1 MPTYIY
7 QDPETNQLTSVFM
20 TISEMENRSASD
32 MSIELDGVHLKRRL
46 DLEIAG
52 CEIGSCSAW
61 PMKSDA
67 AGVHPDQAQEFARDS
82 FKKGVPTEFDKS
94 TGQAIFTSRQHRAKY
109 LKAYG
114 MFDKNG
120 GYSDG

>member
-7 QDPETNQLTSVFM
+7 EDPENNQVTSVFM
-20 TISEMENRSASD
+20 TMSEMEKRSASD

-52 CEIGSCSAW
+52 ASIGSCATW

-67 AGVHPDQAQEFARDS
+67 AGVHPSQVGDFTRDS
-82 FKKGVPTEFDKS
+82 VEKGVPTEFDKS
-94 TGQAIFTSRQHRAKY
+94 TGQAIFTSRQHRARY

>member
-7 QDPETNQLTSVFM
+7 EDPETNQITSVFM
-20 TISEMENRSASD
+20 SISDMEKRSASD

-52 CEIGSCSAW
+52 VSTGSCATW

-67 AGVHPDQAQEFARDS
+67 AGVHPDQVGEYAKDS
-82 FKKGVPTEFDKS
+82 VRRGVPTEFDKS

-109 LKAYG
+109 LRAYK

>member
-1 MPTYIY
+1 
-7 QDPETNQLTSVFM
+7 M
-20 TISEMENRSASD
+20 TISEMEKRSASD
-32 MSIELDGVHLKRRL
+32 MSIELDGVHLKRRV

-52 CEIGSCSAW
+52 MEIGSCANW

-67 AGVHPDQAQEFARDS
+67 AGVHPDQVGDFARDS
-82 FKKGVPTEFDKS
+82 VEKGVPTEFDRK
-94 TGQAIFTSRQHRAKY
+94 TGQAIFTSRQHRAQY